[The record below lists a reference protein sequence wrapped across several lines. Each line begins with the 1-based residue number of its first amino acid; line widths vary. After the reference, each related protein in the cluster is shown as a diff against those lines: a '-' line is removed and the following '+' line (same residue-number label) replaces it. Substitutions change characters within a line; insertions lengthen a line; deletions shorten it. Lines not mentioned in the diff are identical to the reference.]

1 MQLNTWIQNHFGVEE
16 ESFRLDRIYYLVLAL
31 TFLLT
36 YVQYLV

>member
-1 MQLNTWIQNHFGVEE
+1 MQLNAWIQNHIDAEE

-36 YVQYLV
+36 YVQYLL